1 MFYREIG
8 IKGFEFKE
16 NLDEKFE
23 NEGEVLNII
32 EFSLKLIDFM
42 LDVVVLMDFFGS
54 ELDLGLK

>member
-1 MFYREIG
+1 MEIG